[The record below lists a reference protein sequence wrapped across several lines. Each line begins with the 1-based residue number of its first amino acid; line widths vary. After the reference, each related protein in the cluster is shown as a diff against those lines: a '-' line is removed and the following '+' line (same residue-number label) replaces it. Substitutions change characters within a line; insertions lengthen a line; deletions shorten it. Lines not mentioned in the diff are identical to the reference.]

1 MPGLVAARQSG
12 GRQVWTPVVSQLG
25 RATEGRNGCPV
36 DCLHLTRRKERAGA
50 RPVSRSLSPH
60 ICNTWQRGTFLLTR
74 DPKIYANHPF
84 PTIRE
89 IDPEKPAKNNIQ
101 PYFLQQPRLGF
112 WPGAS
117 SISPVQH

>member
-1 MPGLVAARQSG
+1 MVAPSTVYILPAARKERVPARQSLVISPYL
-12 GRQVWTPVVSQLG
+12 QHM
-25 RATEGRNGCPV
+25 ATGNLSF
-36 DCLHLTRRKERAGA
+36 DL
-50 RPVSRSLSPH
+50 RSK
-60 ICNTWQRGTFLLTR
+60 N
-74 DPKIYANHPF
+74 YANHPF

-117 SISPVQH
+117 SISTVQH